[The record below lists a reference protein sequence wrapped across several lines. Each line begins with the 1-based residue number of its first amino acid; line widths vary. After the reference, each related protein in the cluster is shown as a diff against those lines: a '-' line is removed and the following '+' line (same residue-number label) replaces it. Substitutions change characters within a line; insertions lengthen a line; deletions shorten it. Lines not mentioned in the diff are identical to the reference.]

1 MRAERV
7 APASRGPERAPKDQG
22 AATIAALFIA
32 LLLLL
37 PAGGAG
43 VLGFR
48 KSESSEVAPT
58 VAVTQTHVS
67 TPQMKQAAAWAISV
81 ANSPNPTWSDHFD
94 HPWSGYCEAFVSEAE
109 GYLVGFDSALAA
121 YKWQLAQGRI
131 HTDSNPPAG
140 ALVYYKGGA
149 YGHVAISIGN
159 GQEVGTLGNAGEHL
173 PVQQYAVRGF
183 ITAPFLGWANPVGS

>member
-1 MRAERV
+1 MKAERM

-22 AATIAALFIA
+22 AATIAALIMA
-32 LLLLL
+32 VLLLL

-48 KSESSEVAPT
+48 KSQSSEVSSPV
-58 VAVTQTHVS
+58 VATQTHVS
-67 TPQMKQAAAWAISV
+67 TPQMKQAAKWAISV
-81 ANSPNPTWSDHFD
+81 AGSANPTWSAHL
-94 HPWSGYCEAFVSEAE
+94 HHSWSGYCEAFVSQAE
-109 GYLVGFDSALAA
+109 GYAVEFDSALAG

-159 GQEVGTLGNAGEHL
+159 GQEVGTLGNAGQHL

-183 ITAPFLGWANPVGS
+183 ITAPFLGWANPIGS

>member
-1 MRAERV
+1 MRAERI
-7 APASRGPERAPKDQG
+7 APASRGPGRAPKDQG
-22 AATIAALFIA
+22 AASVAALFLA

-37 PAGGAG
+37 PAGGAS

-48 KSESSEVAPT
+48 KSHSSEVAPPV
-58 VAVTQTHVS
+58 VATQTHVS

-81 ANSPNPTWSDHFD
+81 ANSSNPAWSSRYNR
-94 HPWSGYCEAFVSEAE
+94 PWSGYCEAFVSQAE

-121 YKWQLAQGRI
+121 YRWQLAQGRI

-159 GQEVGTLGNAGEHL
+159 GQEVGTLGHAGERL

-183 ITAPFLGWANPVGS
+183 ITAPFLGWANPIGS